1 MTTMDEQLEAM
12 IRNWQ
17 STGAAIDEL
26 LHEAGVEILQSLL
39 DMNISKRK
47 IESDSGIPR
56 TRQKAI
62 MNGDKI
68 TPDEYLALCR
78 LFE

>member
-1 MTTMDEQLEAM
+1 MDEQLEAM

-26 LHEAGVEILQSLL
+26 LHEAGIEILQSLR
-39 DMNISKRK
+39 DSGVSKMK
-47 IESDSGIPR
+47 IEVESGITR
-56 TRQKAI
+56 DRQKAI
-62 MNGDKI
+62 MKGDMVM
-68 TPDEYLALCR
+68 TPYEYLELCR